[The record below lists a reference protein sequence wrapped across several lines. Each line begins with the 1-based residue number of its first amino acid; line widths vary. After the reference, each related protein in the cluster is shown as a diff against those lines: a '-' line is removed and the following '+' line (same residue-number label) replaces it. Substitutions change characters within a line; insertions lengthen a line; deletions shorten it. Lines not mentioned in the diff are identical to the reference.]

1 MKKDYVKPCS
11 VCMDVNVEQ
20 SLMAASGDGVGV
32 TAGQHEK
39 QNPEVWGDPS
49 TGSAKSDMFD
59 FEE

>member
-1 MKKDYVKPCS
+1 MKKNYVKPCS

-20 SLMAASGDGVGV
+20 SLMAASGGVGV

-59 FEE
+59 LKG

>member
-1 MKKDYVKPCS
+1 MKKNYVKPCS

-20 SLMAASGDGVGV
+20 SLMAASGGDGV

-59 FEE
+59 LEE

>member
-1 MKKDYVKPCS
+1 MKKNY
-11 VCMDVNVEQ
+11 VNVEQ
-20 SLMAASGDGVGV
+20 SLMAASGGVGV

>member
-1 MKKDYVKPCS
+1 MKKNYVKPCS

-20 SLMAASGDGVGV
+20 SLMAASGGVCV

>member
-1 MKKDYVKPCS
+1 MKKNYVKPCS
-11 VCMDVNVEQ
+11 ACMDVNVEQ
-20 SLMAASGDGVGV
+20 SLMAASGVGV

-39 QNPEVWGDPS
+39 QNPEIWGDPS

>member
-1 MKKDYVKPCS
+1 
-11 VCMDVNVEQ
+11 MDVNVEQ

-39 QNPEVWGDPS
+39 QNPEILGDPS

>member
-1 MKKDYVKPCS
+1 MKKNYVKPCS
-11 VCMDVNVEQ
+11 VCLDVNVEQ
-20 SLMAASGDGVGV
+20 SLMAASGGVGV

-59 FEE
+59 LEE

>member
-1 MKKDYVKPCS
+1 MKKNYVNPCS
-11 VCMDVNVEQ
+11 ACMDVNVEQ
-20 SLMAASGDGVGV
+20 SLMAASGVGV

>member
-11 VCMDVNVEQ
+11 ARMDVNVEQ
-20 SLMAASGDGVGV
+20 SLMAASGGVGV

>member
-1 MKKDYVKPCS
+1 MKKNYVKPCS

-20 SLMAASGDGVGV
+20 SLMAASGGVGV

-39 QNPEVWGDPS
+39 QNPEEWGDPS

-59 FEE
+59 LEE

>member
-1 MKKDYVKPCS
+1 MKKKYVKPCS

-20 SLMAASGDGVGV
+20 SLMAASGGVGV

-59 FEE
+59 LEE

>member
-1 MKKDYVKPCS
+1 
-11 VCMDVNVEQ
+11 MDVNVEQ
-20 SLMAASGDGVGV
+20 SLMAASGGGVGV

>member
-1 MKKDYVKPCS
+1 MKKNYVKPCS

-20 SLMAASGDGVGV
+20 SLMAASGGVGV

-39 QNPEVWGDPS
+39 QNPEVGGDPS

-59 FEE
+59 LE

>member
-1 MKKDYVKPCS
+1 MKKNYVKPCS

-20 SLMAASGDGVGV
+20 SLMAASGVGV

-39 QNPEVWGDPS
+39 QNPEIWGDPS